1 MMIMVLLQNLR
12 CLFNV
17 TDTAYQTEA
26 CQAVT
31 LSFTVRLDG
40 RNGDKA
46 QNGLLY
52 LMSSISKT
60 RLQKEKENLFAR

>member
-1 MMIMVLLQNLR
+1 MMIMEFLQNLR

-17 TDTAYQTEA
+17 TDAAYRTEA

-31 LSFTVRLDG
+31 LSFTVRLAG

-46 QNGLLY
+46 QNGLL
-52 LMSSISKT
+52 
-60 RLQKEKENLFAR
+60 